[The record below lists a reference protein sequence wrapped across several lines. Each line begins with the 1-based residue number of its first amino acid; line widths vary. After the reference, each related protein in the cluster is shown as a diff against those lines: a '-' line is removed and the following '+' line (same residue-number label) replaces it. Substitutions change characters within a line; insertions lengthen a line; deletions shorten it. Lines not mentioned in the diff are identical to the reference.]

1 MRFITNE
8 SKLSP
13 EASIIMAI
21 VMTKV
26 SNTRFI
32 AAKVHKKNETTN
44 RKILKNKE
52 VTKKT
57 FHDFFFSCL
66 EYVA

>member
-1 MRFITNE
+1 MRSITNE

-13 EASIIMAI
+13 DATDIMAI

-32 AAKVHKKNETTN
+32 AAKVHKKNETAN
-44 RKILKNKE
+44 R
-52 VTKKT
+52 
-57 FHDFFFSCL
+57 F
-66 EYVA
+66 